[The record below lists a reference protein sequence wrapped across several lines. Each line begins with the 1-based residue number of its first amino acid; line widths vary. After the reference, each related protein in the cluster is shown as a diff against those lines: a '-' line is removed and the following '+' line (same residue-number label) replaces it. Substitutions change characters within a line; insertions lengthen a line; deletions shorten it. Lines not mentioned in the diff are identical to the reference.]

1 MFDIQE
7 KVEELV
13 KKIMGDKILGKS
25 FLSDP
30 AKTVESL
37 LGVDLPDETLR
48 AVIEGVKGK
57 INVEK
62 LSAMLDSDGD
72 GKPDLGL
79 LGKLG
84 KLFGKK

>member
-1 MFDIQE
+1 MLAIKE

-13 KKIMGDKILGKS
+13 KKIMGDKALGKS

-37 LGVDLPDETLR
+37 LGVDLPNDTLN
-48 AVIEGVKGK
+48 AIVEGVKGK

-62 LSAMLDSDGD
+62 LAGMLDSDGD
-72 GKPDLGL
+72 GKPDFGL
-79 LGKLG
+79 LG
-84 KLFGKK
+84 KLFGK

>member
-1 MFDIQE
+1 MLDIKE

-13 KKIMGDKILGKS
+13 KKIMGDKTLGKS

-37 LGVDLPDETLR
+37 LGVDLPDDTLK
-48 AVIEGVKGK
+48 AVIEGVKSK

-62 LSAMLDSDGD
+62 LAGMLDSDGD

-79 LGKLG
+79 LGKL
-84 KLFGKK
+84 FGK